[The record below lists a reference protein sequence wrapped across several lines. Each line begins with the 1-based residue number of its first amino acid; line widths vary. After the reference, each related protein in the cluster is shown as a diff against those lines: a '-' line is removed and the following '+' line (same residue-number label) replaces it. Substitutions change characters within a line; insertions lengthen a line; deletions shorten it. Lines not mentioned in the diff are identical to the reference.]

1 MENKVCTKCKLEQ
14 PITNF
19 GKRGNRL
26 KSNCK
31 SCENEYNRQRLKD
44 PEKYKKHRESVKKQQ
59 LNLTDEQKYL
69 ISLKRKSKTRNIP
82 LSDII
87 KEEQIISDAKS
98 QNKKYCYGCKLVLD
112 LTEFNKLSSTKDGLN
127 TKCNKCSKKLSL
139 KYYNNNS
146 EKMNLYKQK
155 FNENNRELVREWQ
168 RNYNKKRRDSDPLFK
183 LTSNIRSRLRDYLKN
198 KGIRKNKNSSMF
210 DIVGCSPQEL
220 RNHLESLWV
229 EGMSWDNYG
238 FSGWHVD
245 HKTPLSSA
253 LDDID
258 EILKLNHYTN
268 LQPLWGVDNLKKG
281 KKISSHFGNT
291 HRLVNKVPDL

>member
-1 MENKVCTKCKLEQ
+1 METKICTKCKLEL
-14 PITNF
+14 PVTNF
-19 GKRGNRL
+19 DKRGNGL

-31 SCENEYNRQRLKD
+31 SCIKDYNNKLLKD
-44 PEKYKKHRESVKKQQ
+44 PENYRKHRERIKKYE

-69 ISLKRKSKTRNIP
+69 ISLKRKSKKRNIP

-98 QNKKYCYGCKLVLD
+98 QNKKYCYGCELVLE
-112 LTEFNKLSSTKDGLN
+112 LTEFGKLSSAKDGLN
-127 TKCNKCSKKLSL
+127 TKCTKCTKKLAI

-155 FNENNRELVREWQ
+155 FNENNRELVRERQ
-168 RNYNKKRRDSDPLFK
+168 RNYIKKRRSSDPLFK
-183 LTSNIRSRLRDYLKN
+183 LTLNIRSRLKDYLKN
-198 KGIRKNKNSSMF
+198 KGICKNKKSSMF

-238 FSGWHVD
+238 FNGWHVD

-281 KKISSHFGNT
+281 KKISNHFGNT
-291 HRLVNKVPDL
+291 PTK